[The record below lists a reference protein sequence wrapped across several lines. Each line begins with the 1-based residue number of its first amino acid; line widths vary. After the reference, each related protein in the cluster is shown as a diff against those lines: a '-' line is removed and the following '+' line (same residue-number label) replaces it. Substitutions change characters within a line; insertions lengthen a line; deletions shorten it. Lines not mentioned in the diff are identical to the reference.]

1 MDHQWAG
8 SQSIDDIGTNTAAT
22 NLLQAVPHSESV
34 AITVPESQLNS
45 QTYMSELSD
54 RKPTEP
60 TPNIIDPPIGTSSV
74 SPQEAPSSE
83 SDVAIEQITNSLV
96 IAFLIA
102 LVVKAITYLLQSST
116 KVTETGPE
124 L

>member
-1 MDHQWAG
+1 
-8 SQSIDDIGTNTAAT
+8 
-22 NLLQAVPHSESV
+22 
-34 AITVPESQLNS
+34 
-45 QTYMSELSD
+45 MSELSD

-60 TPNIIDPPIGTSSV
+60 TPNIIDPPIGTISV

-83 SDVAIEQITNSLV
+83 SDVAIERITNSLV